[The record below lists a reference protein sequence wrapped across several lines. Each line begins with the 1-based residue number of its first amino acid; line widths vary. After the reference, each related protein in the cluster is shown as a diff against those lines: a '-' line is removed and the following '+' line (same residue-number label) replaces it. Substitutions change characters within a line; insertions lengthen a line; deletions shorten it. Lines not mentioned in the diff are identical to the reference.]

1 MIKIL
6 DTTLREGKQTP
17 NTAFTKAQ
25 QVKIAKFLDD
35 FGVNIIEVGHP
46 AVSPY
51 ERECIKAITRLN
63 LTSQTLAHA
72 RARKEDIDAALSC
85 GTDWVGIFM
94 GVNRLSLKHRY
105 RHEKT
110 RPEVYNMIS
119 ESIAYAKAHGLLVK
133 FSIEDATR
141 TQMEDIIEVAEL
153 SRQAGADILS
163 IADTVGTITP
173 ERFYNLIKTVKA
185 SVSIALE
192 AHCHNDFG
200 LALANSLAA
209 FRAGISVIDVSVNG
223 LGERA
228 GLASLAELCTALK
241 LLYKTKNHWKLDKL
255 KQISKEVTRFSGV
268 DMDGLRPIVGTNAF
282 THTAD
287 LHVKAVKREPK
298 SYESINPES
307 LGRRRRSSSIK
318 T

>member
-17 NTAFTKAQ
+17 NAIFTKSQ

-51 ERECIKAITRLN
+51 ERECIKAVTRLN

-72 RARKEDIDAALSC
+72 RARKEDIDAAVYC
-85 GTDWVGIFM
+85 RTDWVGIFM
-94 GVNRLSLKHRY
+94 GINRLSLKHRY

-110 RPEVYNMIS
+110 RDEVFGMIS
-119 ESIAYAKAHGLLVK
+119 GSIAYAKESGLLVK
-133 FSIEDATR
+133 YSIEDATR
-141 TQMEDIIEVAEL
+141 TPIEDIIEAAEL
-153 SRQAGADILS
+153 AKQAGADILS
-163 IADTVGTITP
+163 ISDTVGMITP
-173 ERFYNLIKTVKA
+173 ERFYDLIKTVKE
-185 SVSIALE
+185 SVRIDLE

-209 FRAGISVIDVSVNG
+209 YRAGISVIDVSING

-228 GLASLAELCTALK
+228 GLTSLAELCTALK
-241 LLYKTKNHWKLDKL
+241 LLYKTKNNWKLNKL
-255 KQISKEVTRFSGV
+255 QIISTSAAGFSGV
-268 DMDGLRPIVGTNAF
+268 GVDSLRPIVGTNAF

-287 LHVKAVKREPK
+287 LHIKAVNKEPK
-298 SYESINPES
+298 SYESINPEKV
-307 LGRRRRSSSIK
+307 GRRSIIK
-318 T
+318 A